1 MGLATGNESD
11 AGSNQQEVQ
20 LACSFMKDVHDWTDE
35 AIKKEMFY
43 SKLETV
49 KITIIV
55 PFIFSIGL
63 LGNCAFLLLLAR
75 VKAMRTLTNFFLANL
90 AAADIMVLFVK
101 VGYLVGSYQKSIIV
115 WSEPFYSN
123 WGCALHE
130 LLCFTS
136 YCASILLINF
146 ISFDRYFAI
155 CHPVKYR
162 FMKNKKNAS
171 LFMLFF
177 VWTTSLVLAVL
188 AVMCLSIL
196 SYNCI
201 IWPSGEQY
209 KNFPEFGQYCGL
221 FHPGFKHVFNTIL
234 AVPFILA
241 LCTNSFLYIK
251 IVKKLKQPLGEKGGS
266 SQHQK
271 IKQRITWM
279 LMANAIVYFCCLTPT
294 QYLIISASKLDHASA
309 DWARY
314 IHTAYI
320 FIMVNSAVNPII
332 YGVASPSYRRGFLKA
347 FGLAKNQVEPGDEP
361 ETEET
366 KSTVTTVTK

>member
-1 MGLATGNESD
+1 MEFAIGNESD
-11 AGSNQQEVQ
+11 AGSDQQVVRPECTFV
-20 LACSFMKDVHDWTDE
+20 KDVHDWPDE
-35 AIKKEMFY
+35 EIEEEMFY

-49 KITIIV
+49 KVTVIV
-55 PFIFSIGL
+55 PIIFVVGL
-63 LGNCAFLLLLAR
+63 LGNSAFLLLLAR
-75 VKAMRTLTNFFLANL
+75 VKAMRTLTHFFLANL
-90 AAADIMVLFVK
+90 AVADIMVLFVK
-101 VGYLVGSYQKSIIV
+101 LGYLVGSYQKSIIV
-115 WSEPFYSN
+115 WSQPFYSN

-136 YCASILLINF
+136 YAASILLINF

-155 CHPVKYR
+155 CHPMKYR
-162 FMKNKKNAS
+162 FAKNKKNVS

-177 VWTTSLVLAVL
+177 IWTTAVVLAIL
-188 AVMCLSIL
+188 AIMCFSIL

-201 IWPSGEQY
+201 IWPPKERY

-221 FHPGFKHVFNTIL
+221 IHPGFKHVFNTIL

-241 LCTNSFLYIK
+241 LITNSFLYIK
-251 IVKKLKQPLGEKGGS
+251 IVLKLRHPLGEAGGS
-266 SQHQK
+266 EQHQRLK
-271 IKQRITWM
+271 RRITWM

-294 QYLIISASKLDHASA
+294 QFLIIRASKVDHASA

-332 YGVASPSYRRGFLKA
+332 YSVASPSYRRGFLEV
-347 FGLAKNQVEPGDEP
+347 FGRSQESSC
-361 ETEET
+361 T
-366 KSTVTTVTK
+366 